1 MGEKSSGSYEGAEK
15 EAEVGR
21 ECSRQARHGEAD
33 MHEQRAASVERA
45 NRRSHARRE
54 PQCQHRWNSCL
65 AGGLPCLSLPV
76 SLESV
81 ELTARLQEIATKQD
95 SIFRNKKV
103 MAELSKKLSEQEDR
117 IKTSTK
123 IKEEIQRE
131 ISVVAKDI
139 KHIQEELQDTR
150 EKLSKATSTKNKIS
164 MKISDLEGRLE
175 AARKKEEEADQD
187 LQVEEAWRR
196 LRPADTAKS
205 STWKS

>member
-1 MGEKSSGSYEGAEK
+1 M
-15 EAEVGR
+15 
-21 ECSRQARHGEAD
+21 
-33 MHEQRAASVERA
+33 
-45 NRRSHARRE
+45 
-54 PQCQHRWNSCL
+54 P
-65 AGGLPCLSLPV
+65 LSL
-76 SLESV
+76 ECV

-103 MAELSKKLSEQEDR
+103 IAELSKKLSEQEDR
-117 IKTSTK
+117 IKTSMK
-123 IKEEIQRE
+123 NKEEIQKE

-139 KHIQEELQDTR
+139 KRIQEELVKTR
-150 EKLSKATSTKNKIS
+150 EKLSKAESTKNKIV

-187 LQVEEAWRR
+187 LQVEKAWRR